1 MDGEADPKIKSQKH
15 EQLLVQYAGDDDA
28 LSKIKTAYETD
39 FELYDDANLNINYI
53 KEINF
58 GNLSLDDVL
67 DLKTKLS
74 QETFKILED
83 TYNNSISP
91 RSELAN
97 NLKSRIKSEVYGSN
111 DGFLEI
117 ITEEDPTLAA
127 MFQTACQHLMKSLR
141 CEWKTYSLMK
151 HLKEYTNRLLK
162 KPKVLSV
169 RKAKTVFRKYN
180 L

>member
-1 MDGEADPKIKSQKH
+1 M
-15 EQLLVQYAGDDDA
+15 
-28 LSKIKTAYETD
+28 
-39 FELYDDANLNINYI
+39 
-53 KEINF
+53 
-58 GNLSLDDVL
+58 

-97 NLKSRIKSEVYGSN
+97 NLKSRIKSQVYGSN

-127 MFQTACQHLMKSLR
+127 MFADSLSTFNEEFEMRMENIQPNETPQGIYEQIVEKAESVVSQHEKQKLYL
-141 CEWKTYSLMK
+141 W
-151 HLKEYTNRLLK
+151 
-162 KPKVLSV
+162 
-169 RKAKTVFRKYN
+169 KYN